1 MIIRCDNQSALA
13 MIHNPV
19 SSARTKHIDICHH
32 FVRERV
38 QEGVIKVTY
47 VETGAQTAD
56 ALTKPLGTIGF
67 VKCVAGM
74 EMEDKAVVEAGPVEE
89 C

>member
-1 MIIRCDNQSALA
+1 
-13 MIHNPV
+13 
-19 SSARTKHIDICHH
+19 
-32 FVRERV
+32 VRERV

-67 VKCVAGM
+67 VQ
-74 EMEDKAVVEAGPVEE
+74 
-89 C
+89 